1 MKKEELY
8 EFLIKNF
15 PGNWKAENTG
25 FSLSILNMDTS
36 MGKAIHFRVFR
47 EKLETAI
54 FDQGGP
60 PYWQYYVSLDEVKKF
75 YKAHFKYL
83 NFK

>member
-8 EFLIKNF
+8 EFLIKNL

-25 FSLSILNMDTS
+25 FSLSISNMDTS
-36 MGKAIHFRVFR
+36 MVKAIHFRVFN
-47 EKLETAI
+47 EILETAI
-54 FDQGGP
+54 FYKSRSR
-60 PYWQYYVSLDEVKKF
+60 YWQYDVSLDEVKKF